1 MKKKLFKIYDDSH
14 PILRKTCEKVE
25 LPLSDELSKLLKIC
39 VFKGMD
45 EDTLNIFKG
54 AYRYKSGK
62 YYEALRNI

>member
-1 MKKKLFKIYDDSH
+1 MLMLKKLEGKI
-14 PILRKTCEKVE
+14 
-25 LPLSDELSKLLKIC
+25 ELSKLLKMC

>member
-1 MKKKLFKIYDDSH
+1 MYVDDEEARGKI
-14 PILRKTCEKVE
+14 
-25 LPLSDELSKLLKIC
+25 ELSKLLKIC